1 MLRENG
7 GYLALHNH
15 AINENILLCSSVR
28 PACIDGIK
36 FAIDVHL
43 YAYTSIKHIQ
53 PYTDAI
59 PSHSRL
65 NRIVS
70 IALVDL
76 ILHI

>member
-1 MLRENG
+1 MSREND

-28 PACIDGIK
+28 PACIDDIK
-36 FAIDVHL
+36 SAIDVYL
-43 YAYTSIKHIQ
+43 NAYTSIKHIQ

-59 PSHSRL
+59 PSYSRL

-70 IALVDL
+70 IPLVDS